1 MTATTLAGND
11 VLAAFLSWDDV
22 ARQMRTGQA
31 EPAVQRRAQQHPDPE
46 IRSLAAKSLR
56 HDDEAMAIAARDSH
70 QSVRVAAARSPVT
83 PADQLLALACDRAVL
98 VRQTLARR
106 ADLDQITCLTLAQD
120 QDMAVRVR
128 IAQGP
133 RPPHVLEF
141 LLQDPEYRVQTEALT
156 NPHLCPDTVWNL
168 AHYGDVFQRST
179 LARHNER
186 TDVLEVLA
194 KDPEPEV
201 RAAIIDN
208 AQAPVELALAVA
220 HRNQDLR
227 RRVLRERHADMSAD
241 DLQRCIDEFL
251 CAPDADLRTW
261 IRRTL
266 GAQVIP
272 LDITEPPEHS
282 DRRRLFE
289 VVDRWLAYDLIVEAV
304 HDESVPTKV
313 RAELLAHPDIPL
325 ATVAGFMHHHSPI
338 LREAAARQLRAALYK
353 RHRANLRRP
362 RLRP

>member
-1 MTATTLAGND
+1 MTATTLAGDD
-11 VLAAFLSWDDV
+11 VLAAFLTWDDV
-22 ARQMRTGQA
+22 ARQMRSGQA
-31 EPAVQRRAQQHPDPE
+31 DCAVQRRAQHHPDHE
-46 IRSLAAKSLR
+46 VRSLAAKALR
-56 HDDEAMAIAARDSH
+56 HDDEAMAVAARDSH

-83 PADQLLALACDRAVL
+83 PAEHLLALACDRAVL

-106 ADLDQITCLTLAQD
+106 ADLDQITCLTLARD
-120 QDMAVRVR
+120 QDSAVRLR

-133 RPPHVLEF
+133 RPSHVLEL
-141 LLQDPEYRVQTEALT
+141 LLQDPEYQVQTEALT
-156 NPHLCPDTVWNL
+156 NPYLCPDAVWNL
-168 AHYGDVFQRST
+168 AHYGDVFQRTT
-179 LARHNER
+179 LARHNAR
-186 TDVLEVLA
+186 IDVLEVLA
-194 KDPEPEV
+194 NDPEPKV
-201 RAAIIDN
+201 RVAIIDN

-227 RRVLRERHADMSAD
+227 RRVLRERHAEMSPD

-251 CAPDADLRTW
+251 CATDTDLRTW

-266 GAQVIP
+266 RPHVLP
-272 LDITEPPEHS
+272 LDITEPPDHT

-289 VVDRWLAYDLIVEAV
+289 VVDRWLDYDLIVEAV

-325 ATVAGFMHHHSPI
+325 ATLARFMHHGSPI
-338 LREAAARQLRAALYK
+338 MREGAARQLRAALYK

-362 RLRP
+362 RQ